1 MFQEVSCGFFDRLQR
16 IEMDEKLEFPKLA
29 VPWGILTYFKSRA
42 CILITLS
49 SAPVHTPPQL
59 ALIIKC
65 HQNNRWQTLPGDKH
79 SAANQS
85 VRFDMPSSK
94 QDMSSEQEAEHIG
107 RELSSEL
114 SKSPVAGRELSSEL
128 IESPA
133 GDRELSSELAESP
146 IDPVFLRMLP
156 PSKDSKD
163 FHLQVNGEA
172 LWRWRQLSIEG
183 IFEALQKNLSGIGYS
198 LSGSSWYEVTKQ
210 QYPLLVISCTHPRK
224 FHTNLET
231 SKRCFPYLCAT
242 AYVLPASSWARTTPS
257 HA

>member
-1 MFQEVSCGFFDRLQR
+1 
-16 IEMDEKLEFPKLA
+16 
-29 VPWGILTYFKSRA
+29 
-42 CILITLS
+42 
-49 SAPVHTPPQL
+49 
-59 ALIIKC
+59 
-65 HQNNRWQTLPGDKH
+65 
-79 SAANQS
+79 
-85 VRFDMPSSK
+85 MPSSK

-114 SKSPVAGRELSSEL
+114 SESPVAGRELSSEL

-156 PSKDSKD
+156 PSKNSKD

-198 LSGSSWYEVTKQ
+198 LSGSSRARVKIVIKSQVDYLTQKVRKNFDPKTRRTLRSGHWGDIALHPEEIFQSPSDIISELRKDKQ
-210 QYPLLVISCTHPRK
+210 RMESQLK
-224 FHTNLET
+224 G
-231 SKRCFPYLCAT
+231 
-242 AYVLPASSWARTTPS
+242 
-257 HA
+257 